1 MEYLP
6 CCSIVPYLNNIG
18 SFCSDE
24 AISIFQE
31 CLSALSV
38 LHEHGFIHGVSL
50 REWSHGIERQTKQPL
65 SHRRGSC
72 EAQRLRAG
80 GFRG

>member
-24 AISIFQE
+24 VLSIFQE
-31 CLSALSV
+31 CLLALSV
-38 LHEHGFIHGVSL
+38 LYEHGFIHGVSL
-50 REWSHGIERQTKQPL
+50 RE
-65 SHRRGSC
+65 
-72 EAQRLRAG
+72 
-80 GFRG
+80 

>member
-6 CCSIVPYLNNIG
+6 CCSIIPYLSNIG
-18 SFCSDE
+18 SFCCEE

-50 REWSHGIERQTKQPL
+50 RE
-65 SHRRGSC
+65 
-72 EAQRLRAG
+72 
-80 GFRG
+80 